1 MTESGATTRN
11 FSQQFQNFT
20 YKPMF
25 GWAEHMEIDPVT
37 GVSAKH
43 YGKVVAVDSESS
55 DALDAMT
62 SCEEYAIVAYWGLN
76 PDTNC

>member
-11 FSQQFQNFT
+11 FSQKYQN
-20 YKPMF
+20 YSIKDP
-25 GWAEHMEIDPVT
+25 GDEHWEINLVT

>member
-1 MTESGATTRN
+1 VTESRATTRN
-11 FSQQFQNFT
+11 FSQKYQNYSIKVT
-20 YKPMF
+20 
-25 GWAEHMEIDPVT
+25 GDDHWEIDPVT

>member
-11 FSQQFQNFT
+11 FSHKYQN
-20 YKPMF
+20 YSIKDP
-25 GWAEHMEIDPVT
+25 GDEHGGMGPVT

-43 YGKVVAVDSESS
+43 YATVVAVDSESS

-62 SCEEYAIVAYWGLN
+62 SCEEYAIVAYWGER

>member
-11 FSQQFQNFT
+11 FSQKYQNYSIKVT
-20 YKPMF
+20 
-25 GWAEHMEIDPVT
+25 GDEHWGMDPVT
-37 GVSAKH
+37 GVSAFE
-43 YGKVVAVDSESS
+43 YAKVVAVDSESS